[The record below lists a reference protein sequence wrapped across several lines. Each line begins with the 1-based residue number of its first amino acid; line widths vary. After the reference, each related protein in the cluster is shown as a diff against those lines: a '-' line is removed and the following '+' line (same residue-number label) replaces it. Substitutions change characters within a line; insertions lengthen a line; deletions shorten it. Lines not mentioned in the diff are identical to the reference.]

1 MRNYLSY
8 ITCLIAAAFIS
19 SCVKIDIQPLE
30 QVPVGDLTSVTLQ
43 LKSSDLVATRVL
55 GDDDLNENCINRIQC
70 FFSVN
75 DNDGIDNNTIVY
87 ATDVITIP
95 ANQAGAQSGTVT
107 GLKITIPSDKMT
119 PLFSDGDCSV
129 YVVANGPA
137 DGIDVTEGTTTIAG
151 VKATAV
157 SLEQYETSG
166 EGENMISQAAA
177 QTSFVMD
184 GDAVVT
190 KATDNISGTVDL
202 YRVAAK
208 ILVNLNVASQIV
220 YDNGTPDT
228 NDDVT
233 WEPKLDE
240 IKISYIN
247 SLTES
252 TLAATSPN
260 TVEEGD
266 LNDYL
271 QQPYGNYKVYDI
283 PEATEGNT
291 IFCTQEI
298 PFYTYPYDWSG
309 SNNPEPA
316 ISLIIP
322 WTSGNITQYFEYQIP
337 INPKKTVAGVTT
349 DTKSLVRNTVYE
361 MTVNVGILGGLTE
374 PVDLSPSYIVTDW
387 GTGAIYAELSR
398 PTYLIVDELYVEMN
412 NENSH
417 AVGFSASDKDNVSAV
432 ITKIIKPDYTDRVPV
447 EDNALYNS
455 SGVTS
460 FSPTAN
466 QEGYGN
472 TNPFTVSVD
481 KNNGTIVLNH
491 ELNNTMN
498 SKGFDYVPYT
508 VTVKVTMTVGDDKFE
523 EIIEFKQYPAMYV
536 TANTNMAFVQ
546 HGDNY
551 YDDNNSP
558 RNTFVNGWYSVYSV
572 RGNQSSY
579 EDNEDVENTPTMF
592 GHVPGLV
599 ASSNANPN
607 QYVLTVSSFSSDQ
620 PYVIAD
626 SRVTQSD
633 IKLGNTAPTWAK
645 ANSVDFNLNPGNGTR
660 QLQYYYPT
668 DASVITGRTDKTEP
682 ETYLTGYYVAPKLRI
697 ASSYSVVDQNGCDTM
712 EEARRRCAS
721 YQENGYPAGRWR
733 MATFAEIELI
743 VSLSYRGIIPALFT
757 SSSWYWCAHG
767 AVQGNTSTGK
777 VSLKESGGVSVR
789 CVYDEW
795 YWGSNQLA
803 NPNIFT
809 WGDVSRN

>member
-43 LKSSDLVATRVL
+43 LKSSDLVATRVS
-55 GDDDLNENCINRIQC
+55 GDDDDLNEYSINHIQC

-107 GLKITIPSDKMT
+107 DLEIIIPSDKMT
-119 PLFSDGDCSV
+119 PLFSDGNCSV
-129 YVVANGPA
+129 YVVANGPDA
-137 DGIDVTEGTTTIAG
+137 GIGVTDTTTIAG

-166 EGENMISQAAA
+166 EGKNMISQAAA

-184 GDAVVT
+184 GDAVVS
-190 KATDNISGTVDL
+190 KATDNGIVKISGTVRL

-208 ILVNLNVASQIV
+208 LLVNLNVARKIV

-233 WEPKLDE
+233 WEPNLDS

-266 LNDYL
+266 LNEYL

-322 WTSGNITQYFEYQIP
+322 WTSGNIKQYFEYQIP
-337 INPKKTVAGVTT
+337 INPKKTEHEVTT

-361 MTVNVGILGGLTE
+361 MTVNVGILGGLTK
-374 PVDLSPSYIVTDW
+374 PVDLKPSYIVTDW
-387 GTGAIYAELSR
+387 GTGAIDAELSR
-398 PTYLIVDELYVEMN
+398 PTYLIVDEHYVEMN

-417 AVGFSASDKDNVSAV
+417 AVGYSSSDEIEVTIKS
-432 ITKIIKPDYTDRVPV
+432 IIKPDLTSPIVTYPDIVGNDDHGFTI
-447 EDNALYNS
+447 S
-455 SGVTS
+455 KTGQTKGVI
-460 FSPTAN
+460 N
-466 QEGYGN
+466 
-472 TNPFTVSVD
+472 
-481 KNNGTIVLNH
+481 LNH
-491 ELNNTMN
+491 TLQNDNTK
-498 SKGFDYVPYT
+498 SGFDYVPYT
-508 VTVKVTMTVGDDKFE
+508 VTVEVSMSVGNEKFVE
-523 EIIEFKQYPAMYV
+523 EITFIQYPQMYIIAYTNKDFSEETN
-536 TANTNMAFVQ
+536 TATWTNSWNNH
-546 HGDNY
+546 HGY
-551 YDDNNSP
+551 M
-558 RNTFVNGWYSVYSV
+558 FVNGYSTSTIPQDRWRNEIPYPNASV
-572 RGNQSSY
+572 TVNNVNVQHLGTNPGITNNAGNK
-579 EDNEDVENTPTMF
+579 
-592 GHVPGLV
+592 
-599 ASSNANPN
+599 NPN
-607 QYVLTVSSFSSDQ
+607 M
-620 PYVIAD
+620 YVINV
-626 SRVTQSD
+626 SYFSD
-633 IKLGNTAPTWAK
+633 ATYRIGDPRLLDVDQDLCEATFTPYGESNSKTIWTVAPAVGGGNNRILT
-645 ANSVDFNLNPGNGTR
+645 N
-660 QLQYYYPT
+660 YYPT
-668 DASVITGRTDKTEP
+668 DPSVSNQYTI
-682 ETYLTGYYVAPKLRI
+682 APKIRV
-697 ASSYSVVDQNGCDTM
+697 ASSFSVTQADYLNDQEM
-712 EEARRRCAS
+712 ARRRCAS
-721 YQENGYPAGRWR
+721 YQEDGYPAGRWR
-733 MATFAEIELI
+733 LPTYAE
-743 VSLSYRGIIPALFT
+743 VAYMVTLSYRNLIPKLYSDGT
-757 SSSWYWCAHG
+757 NYWCANG
-767 AVQGNTSTGK
+767 TVKPSAGNVTLDTTPS
-777 VSLKESGGVSVR
+777 SGSVR

-795 YWGSNQLA
+795 YWGSNPA
-803 NPNIFT
+803 CDRNTFT
-809 WGDVSRN
+809 WGDAPRN